1 MLTTENTNFKMGLR
15 DGVPIC
21 VGYIPVSFAFGM
33 FATSQGLTFLEAL
46 LISMLNVT
54 SAGQL
59 AAVPII
65 ALGGGFFE
73 LGLTQLVINM
83 RYSLMSVSLSQR
95 FGESV
100 RLRDRFIIAFVNTD
114 EVFAMAMSKEA
125 ILGRSYLFALI
136 LTPFIG
142 WTVGTA
148 LGAAAG
154 NILPEIVSS
163 AIGIAIYA
171 MFLAI
176 LIPAARADKNTSLC
190 ILLSAALSCLF
201 FFVPGLNAIPSG
213 FIIIICTVCAGLLF
227 ALVAPIKD
235 GEGEE
240 NA

>member
-1 MLTTENTNFKMGLR
+1 MKEQKSFLKGIK
-15 DGVPIC
+15 DGFPIC
-21 VGYIPVSFAFGM
+21 IGYLSISFAFGIY
-33 FATSQGLTFLEAL
+33 ACSCGLSVWEAVVM
-46 LISMLNVT
+46 SMTNLT

-59 AAVPII
+59 ASVPII
-65 ALGGGFFE
+65 VAGGTLAE
-73 LGLTQLVINM
+73 LAVSQLVINM
-83 RYSLMSVSLSQR
+83 RYALMSVSLSQKL
-95 FGESV
+95 GKSV
-100 RLRDRFIIAFVNTD
+100 RMFDRFIIAFANTD

-176 LIPAARADKNTSLC
+176 LIPAARADKNTALC
-190 ILLSAALSCLF
+190 ILLSAVLSCLF
-201 FFVPGLNAIPSG
+201 FFVPGLNEIPSG
-213 FIIIICTVCAGLLF
+213 FIIIICTICASLLF